1 MLGGPLPFLLLL
13 LLLLVPGGAAQAFP
27 RDLVARSTV
36 GLAGERGGAGGGER
50 GLGGP
55 AGCHRVPPVPAA
67 TAAYPRFGG
76 LRGDNVT
83 AQLGLDFQHMLRLNG
98 TLFLA
103 ARDHIYAFDLG
114 QDKGTLYPERH
125 LTWETRDRENCAMRG
140 RLQDECHNYIRV
152 LVPRDA
158 GSLLAC
164 GTNAFSPLCRT
175 YQVSSLAQEGEE
187 VSGQARCP
195 FDAKQSIVALFV
207 DGSLYSATVADFQ
220 ASDAVIYRSLSPGRP
235 PLRTLKYSSRWLQE
249 PHFVQALPYG
259 PYVYFFFREVA
270 VELSALGKVAV
281 ARVAR
286 VCRNDQG
293 GSPRVLERRWTSFLK
308 VRLQCAVP
316 GDAIFYFDV
325 LEAVTPP
332 RALHGRPAV
341 LALFGTQPNRHGGG
355 DAGTRAGAT
364 RHCHRSIPGSAVCA
378 FYLADMER
386 AFEGPFAEPR
396 GTAGTWTP
404 VPEDRVPRPRPGCCA
419 GMGPAA
425 GIVTSRDFPD
435 ETLAFAKEHPL
446 LHGAVAPAGGR
457 PLFTRTG
464 TRLTQLAVDTGAGPR
479 GNQTVLFLGAEDG
492 RVLKVLAAARHPG
505 AGRGHPSG
513 TRAPGDSREPGDS
526 GDAGSETL
534 LLEEISLYDPGRC
547 RGPRGASRVLGLEL
561 HLPGR
566 ELYVAFAGCLVRLP
580 LSRCARHGACRRS
593 CLAARDPYCVWLPPG
608 GCVPFSEDLPS
619 GFEQDVE
626 GSPGIAGTCQDA
638 PAAGDGDGDRDLAHG
653 VRQAGPGATAT
664 VPVPVLVGCVLGAF
678 ALGALAAGL
687 LAACCRRPA
696 APKGPPEPPAAP
708 RPPAQPPAPR
718 LYPPL
723 PPQGGAGGLRGPPEL
738 PTPEATPQPPAK
750 TPRERAAEP
759 RRGQAARLGTPGCPE
774 PPGPG
779 PPPKAPLEELLQ
791 RLHGTGGSGWPAT
804 PPGRRLLR
812 QPGAAG
818 HPGLRAPPGPPRR
831 GSPAAGRAPRQPP
844 AAPAAAGAETLA
856 GGATGE
862 TPRRGPGA
870 HPHALAGRP
879 GGAALGPP
887 APRPGALP
895 LHEAPRAAQA
905 PAGAGDPRAALSP
918 RRGHGDLPGPGP
930 PLLRRAGG
938 PEPSLSS
945 RPGRQGPRFPSSVP

>member
-1 MLGGPLPFLLLL
+1 MPGVLLPFVLLLL
-13 LLLLVPGGAAQAFP
+13 LLIPGDPGGAAQSFP

-36 GLAGERGGAGGGER
+36 GL
-50 GLGGP
+50 
-55 AGCHRVPPVPAA
+55 AA

-83 AQLGLDFQHMLRLNG
+83 DQLGLDFQRMLCLNS
-98 TLFLA
+98 TLFVA

-114 QDKGTLYPERH
+114 QDKGMLYPERH
-125 LTWETRDRENCAMRG
+125 LTWETQDRENCAMRG

-158 GSLLAC
+158 GTLLAC

-270 VELSALGKVAV
+270 VELSALGKVVV

-286 VCRNDQG
+286 VCRNDRG

-316 GDAIFYFDV
+316 GDTIFYFDV

-341 LALFGTQPNRHGGG
+341 LALFGTQPN
-355 DAGTRAGAT
+355 
-364 RHCHRSIPGSAVCA
+364 SIPGSAVCA
-378 FYLADMER
+378 FYLADVER

-396 GTAGTWTP
+396 GAAGTWAP

-419 GMGPAA
+419 GMGLAA
-425 GIVTSRDFPD
+425 GVVTSGDFPD
-435 ETLAFAKEHPL
+435 ETLVFAKEHPL

-464 TRLTQLAVDTGAGPR
+464 TRLTQLAVDTGAGPQ

-492 RVLKVLAAARHPG
+492 RVLKVLAAAQHPRATRHPG
-505 AGRGHPSG
+505 G
-513 TRAPGDSREPGDS
+513 TPAPGDSREPGDP
-526 GDAGSETL
+526 GDTSSETL
-534 LLEEISLYDPGRC
+534 LLEEISLYDPRRC

-561 HLPGR
+561 HPPGR
-566 ELYVAFAGCLVRLP
+566 ELYVAFTGCLVRLP

-593 CLAARDPYCVWLPPG
+593 CLAARDPYCVWLPPR

-626 GSPGIAGTCQDA
+626 GSPGITGTCQDA
-638 PAAGDGDGDRDLAHG
+638 PAAGDGDGDLAHG
-653 VRQAGPGATAT
+653 VRQAETGAAAT

-678 ALGALAAGL
+678 TLGALAAGL
-687 LAACCRRPA
+687 LAACYRRPA
-696 APKGPPEPPAAP
+696 VPKGPLESPTTP
-708 RPPAQPPAPR
+708 RPLAQPPAPR

-723 PPQGGAGGLRGPPEL
+723 PPQGGAGGLWDPPEL
-738 PTPEATPQPPAK
+738 PTPEATPQPPTKMAQ
-750 TPRERAAEP
+750 ERVAEH
-759 RRGQAARLGTPGCPE
+759 RRGQATHLGTPGCPE

-779 PPPKAPLEELLQ
+779 PPPKATLEELLQ
-791 RLHGTGGSGWPAT
+791 RLHGTGGSGWPVT
-804 PPGRRLLR
+804 PPATSSFANRV
-812 QPGAAG
+812 QPGA
-818 HPGLRAPPGPPRR
+818 PFPSLPLAPRDGAPRRLDVPPDSPPPPRR
-831 GSPAAGRAPRQPP
+831 PLAQRHSLGGTPARPPGLARGLTRMHSLGAPGGPPWGPRPGTLERSLSMKPPVLPKPLLVP
-844 AAPAAAGAETLA
+844 AAPGQ
-856 GGATGE
+856 
-862 TPRRGPGA
+862 P
-870 HPHALAGRP
+870 
-879 GGAALGPP
+879 
-887 APRPGALP
+887 
-895 LHEAPRAAQA
+895 
-905 PAGAGDPRAALSP
+905 
-918 RRGHGDLPGPGP
+918 
-930 PLLRRAGG
+930 
-938 PEPSLSS
+938 
-945 RPGRQGPRFPSSVP
+945 

>member
-1 MLGGPLPFLLLL
+1 MPGVPLPFVLLV
-13 LLLLVPGGAAQAFP
+13 LVPGGAAQSFP

-36 GLAGERGGAGGGER
+36 GLA
-50 GLGGP
+50 
-55 AGCHRVPPVPAA
+55 A
-67 TAAYPRFGG
+67 TAAYPRFTG

-83 AQLGLDFQHMLRLNG
+83 AQLGLDFQRMLRLNG
-98 TLFLA
+98 TLFVA

-114 QDKGTLYPERH
+114 RDRGTLYPERH

-158 GSLLAC
+158 GTLLAC

-175 YQVSSLAQEGEE
+175 YQVSSLAPAGEE

-195 FDAKQSIVALFV
+195 FDAKQSIVALFI

-270 VELSALGKVAV
+270 VELSALGKV
-281 ARVAR
+281 
-286 VCRNDQG
+286 
-293 GSPRVLERRWTSFLK
+293 
-308 VRLQCAVP
+308 RLQCAVP

-341 LALFGTQPNRHGGG
+341 LALFGTQPN
-355 DAGTRAGAT
+355 
-364 RHCHRSIPGSAVCA
+364 SIPGSAVCA

-396 GTAGTWTP
+396 GAAGTWTT

-425 GIVTSRDFPD
+425 GVVTSGDFPD

-492 RVLKVLAAARHPG
+492 RVLKVLAAARRPGATQHPG
-505 AGRGHPSG
+505 G
-513 TRAPGDSREPGDS
+513 TPAPGDSQEPGDS
-526 GDAGSETL
+526 GDVGSETL

-561 HLPGR
+561 HPPGR

-619 GFEQDVE
+619 GFEQDME
-626 GSPGIAGTCQDA
+626 GSPGITGTCQDA
-638 PAAGDGDGDRDLAHG
+638 PAAGDGDRDLAHG
-653 VRQAGPGATAT
+653 VRQAGPGTTAT

-696 APKGPPEPPAAP
+696 GPKGPPEPPAAP
-708 RPPAQPPAPR
+708 QPPAQPPAPR

-723 PPQGGAGGLRGPPEL
+723 PPQGGAGGLRDPPEL
-738 PTPEATPQPPAK
+738 PTPEGTPQPPTK
-750 TPRERAAEP
+750 TPRVAEP
-759 RRGQAARLGTPGCPE
+759 RRSQAAHLGTLGCPE

-779 PPPKAPLEELLQ
+779 PPPKATLEELLQ
-791 RLHGTGGSGWPAT
+791 RLHRAGGSGWPVT
-804 PPGRRLLR
+804 PPSTGSFANRV
-812 QPGAAG
+812 QPGA
-818 HPGLRAPPGPPRR
+818 PFSGLPPASRDGTPRR
-831 GSPAAGRAPRQPP
+831 LDVPPDSPPPPRQP
-844 AAPAAAGAETLA
+844 LA
-856 GGATGE
+856 QRHSLG
-862 TPRRGPGA
+862 
-870 HPHALAGRP
+870 
-879 GGAALGPP
+879 GPP
-887 APRPGALP
+887 ARPPGLARGLTRMHSLGTPGGPPWGPRPGALE
-895 LHEAPRAAQA
+895 HS
-905 PAGAGDPRAALSP
+905 LSMKP
-918 RRGHGDLPGPGP
+918 PVLPK
-930 PLLRRAGG
+930 PLLVPAA
-938 PEPSLSS
+938 
-945 RPGRQGPRFPSSVP
+945 PGRP

>member
-1 MLGGPLPFLLLL
+1 MPGVPLPFVLLV
-13 LLLLVPGGAAQAFP
+13 LVPGGAAQSFP

-36 GLAGERGGAGGGER
+36 GLA
-50 GLGGP
+50 
-55 AGCHRVPPVPAA
+55 A
-67 TAAYPRFGG
+67 TAAYPRFTG

-83 AQLGLDFQHMLRLNG
+83 AQLGLDFQRMLRLNG
-98 TLFLA
+98 TLFVA

-114 QDKGTLYPERH
+114 RDRGTLYPERH

-158 GSLLAC
+158 GTLLAC

-175 YQVSSLAQEGEE
+175 YQVSSLAPAGEE

-195 FDAKQSIVALFV
+195 FDAKQSIVALFI

-270 VELSALGKVAV
+270 VELSALGKV
-281 ARVAR
+281 
-286 VCRNDQG
+286 
-293 GSPRVLERRWTSFLK
+293 
-308 VRLQCAVP
+308 RLQCAVP

-341 LALFGTQPNRHGGG
+341 LALFGTQPN
-355 DAGTRAGAT
+355 
-364 RHCHRSIPGSAVCA
+364 SIPGSAVCA

-396 GTAGTWTP
+396 GAAGTWTP

-425 GIVTSRDFPD
+425 GVVTSGDFPD

-492 RVLKVLAAARHPG
+492 RVLKVLAAARRPG
-505 AGRGHPSG
+505 ATQHPSG
-513 TRAPGDSREPGDS
+513 TPAPGDSQEPGDS
-526 GDAGSETL
+526 GDVGSETL

-547 RGPRGASRVLGLEL
+547 QGPRGASRVLGLEL
-561 HLPGR
+561 HPPGR

-619 GFEQDVE
+619 GFEQDME
-626 GSPGIAGTCQDA
+626 GSPGITGTCQDA
-638 PAAGDGDGDRDLAHG
+638 PAAGDGDRDLAHG
-653 VRQAGPGATAT
+653 VRQAGPGTTAT

-696 APKGPPEPPAAP
+696 GPKGPPEPPAAP
-708 RPPAQPPAPR
+708 QPPAQPPAPR

-723 PPQGGAGGLRGPPEL
+723 PPQGGAGGLRDPPEL
-738 PTPEATPQPPAK
+738 PTPEGTPQPPTK
-750 TPRERAAEP
+750 TPRVAEP
-759 RRGQAARLGTPGCPE
+759 RRSQAAHLGTPGCPE

-779 PPPKAPLEELLQ
+779 PPPKATLEELLQ
-791 RLHGTGGSGWPAT
+791 RLHGAGGSGWPVT
-804 PPGRRLLR
+804 PPSTGSFANRV
-812 QPGAAG
+812 QPGA
-818 HPGLRAPPGPPRR
+818 PFSGL
-831 GSPAAGRAPRQPP
+831 
-844 AAPAAAGAETLA
+844 
-856 GGATGE
+856 
-862 TPRRGPGA
+862 
-870 HPHALAGRP
+870 
-879 GGAALGPP
+879 PP
-887 APRPGALP
+887 APRDGTPRRLDVPPDSPPPPRRPLAQRHSLGGPPARPPGLARGLTRMHSLGTPGGPPWGSRPGAL
-895 LHEAPRAAQA
+895 ERS
-905 PAGAGDPRAALSP
+905 LSMKP
-918 RRGHGDLPGPGP
+918 PVLPK
-930 PLLRRAGG
+930 PLLVPAA
-938 PEPSLSS
+938 
-945 RPGRQGPRFPSSVP
+945 PGRP

>member
-1 MLGGPLPFLLLL
+1 MLGVLLPFVFLLLIPGD
-13 LLLLVPGGAAQAFP
+13 PGGAAQSFP

-36 GLAGERGGAGGGER
+36 GLA
-50 GLGGP
+50 
-55 AGCHRVPPVPAA
+55 A

-76 LRGDNVT
+76 LQGDNIT
-83 AQLGLDFQHMLRLNG
+83 DQLGLDFQRMLCLNS
-98 TLFLA
+98 TLFVA

-125 LTWETRDRENCAMRG
+125 LTWETKDRENCAMRG

-158 GSLLAC
+158 GTLLAC

-270 VELSALGKVAV
+270 LELSALGKVVV

-286 VCRNDQG
+286 VCRNDRG

-316 GDAIFYFDV
+316 GDAVFYFDV
-325 LEAVTPP
+325 LEAVTPT

-341 LALFGTQPNRHGGG
+341 LALFGTQPN
-355 DAGTRAGAT
+355 
-364 RHCHRSIPGSAVCA
+364 SIPGSAVCA
-378 FYLADMER
+378 FYLADVER

-396 GTAGTWTP
+396 GAAGTWAP

-419 GMGPAA
+419 GMGLAA
-425 GIVTSRDFPD
+425 GVVTSGDFPD
-435 ETLAFAKEHPL
+435 ETLVFAKEHPL

-464 TRLTQLAVDTGAGPR
+464 TRLTQLAVDTGAGPQ
-479 GNQTVLFLGAEDG
+479 GNKTVLFLGAEDG
-492 RVLKVLAAARHPG
+492 RVLKVLAAAQHPGATRHPG
-505 AGRGHPSG
+505 STP
-513 TRAPGDSREPGDS
+513 APGDSQEPGGT
-526 GDAGSETL
+526 GDTSSETL
-534 LLEEISLYDPGRC
+534 LLEEISLYDPRRC
-547 RGPRGASRVLGLEL
+547 RGPQGASRVLGLEL
-561 HLPGR
+561 YPPGR
-566 ELYVAFAGCLVRLP
+566 ELYVAFTGCLVRLP
-580 LSRCARHGACRRS
+580 LSRCARHGTCRRS
-593 CLAARDPYCVWLPPG
+593 CLAARDPYCVWLPPR

-626 GSPGIAGTCQDA
+626 GSPGITGTCQDA
-638 PAAGDGDGDRDLAHG
+638 PAAGDGDGDLAHG
-653 VRQAGPGATAT
+653 VRQAEPGAAAT

-678 ALGALAAGL
+678 TLGALAAGL
-687 LAACCRRPA
+687 LAACYRRPA
-696 APKGPPEPPAAP
+696 VPKRPPESPATP
-708 RPPAQPPAPR
+708 RPLAQPPAPC

-723 PPQGGAGGLRGPPEL
+723 PPQGGAGGLRDAPEL
-738 PTPEATPQPPAK
+738 PTPEATPQPPTK
-750 TPRERAAEP
+750 MPQERVAEHQ
-759 RRGQAARLGTPGCPE
+759 RGQATYLGTPGCPE

-779 PPPKAPLEELLQ
+779 PPPKATLEELLQ
-791 RLHGTGGSGWPAT
+791 RLHGTGGSGWPVT
-804 PPGRRLLR
+804 PPAASSFANRV
-812 QPGAAG
+812 QPGA
-818 HPGLRAPPGPPRR
+818 PFPSLPPAPHNGAPRRLDVPPDSPPPPRR
-831 GSPAAGRAPRQPP
+831 PLAQRHSLGGTPARPPGLARGLTRMHSLGAPGGPPWGPRPSTLERSLSMKPPMLPKPLLVP
-844 AAPAAAGAETLA
+844 AAPGQ
-856 GGATGE
+856 
-862 TPRRGPGA
+862 P
-870 HPHALAGRP
+870 
-879 GGAALGPP
+879 
-887 APRPGALP
+887 
-895 LHEAPRAAQA
+895 
-905 PAGAGDPRAALSP
+905 
-918 RRGHGDLPGPGP
+918 
-930 PLLRRAGG
+930 
-938 PEPSLSS
+938 
-945 RPGRQGPRFPSSVP
+945 